1 MKIKQLFF
9 KKKINIK
16 SIFQYIF
23 IINIHKYNINIYIII
38 IR

>member
-23 IINIHKYNINIYIII
+23 IIIHKYNINIYIIV